1 MENKKWYKRTSTLF
15 WFALAT
21 LPLIV
26 SLISFIG
33 CYFIHWG
40 DNTAYADISGY
51 LSSNNFITS
60 FESNCS
66 YFGNLTP
73 SALKNAFVGLF
84 NSFGGISSNGVN
96 SLSYLFGW
104 FSFTFLIHVIVD
116 VVIWL
121 PKLFHSWL
129 DRWC

>member
-1 MENKKWYKRTSTLF
+1 MDNKKWYKRTSTLF

-26 SLISFIG
+26 SLFSFIG
-33 CYFIHWG
+33 GYFIHWG
-40 DNTAYADISGY
+40 DNTAYADINGY
-51 LSSNNFITS
+51 LTSNNFITS
-60 FESNCS
+60 FENNCS

-84 NSFGGISSNGVN
+84 NSFGGISTNGVN